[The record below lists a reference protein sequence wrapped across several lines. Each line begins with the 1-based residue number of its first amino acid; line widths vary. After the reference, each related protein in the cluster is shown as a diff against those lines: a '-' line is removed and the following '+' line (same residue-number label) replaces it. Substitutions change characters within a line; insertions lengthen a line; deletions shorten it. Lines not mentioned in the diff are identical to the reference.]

1 MEAQGGGLLH
11 TNMTHRRR
19 RRRREET
26 VDLTRHTLGCHLLT
40 KTRKR
45 RGKKR
50 VVNAET
56 PWMKCLK
63 KKKSIPSNWSKT
75 VFIRPYLRKKKK
87 YHRKLDLLKEKLL
100 TFFATVVSDQ
110 MHKGGVYVR

>member
-11 TNMTHRRR
+11 TNMTHR

-50 VVNAET
+50 VVNTET

-63 KKKSIPSNWSKT
+63 KKIYTFKLVKNSLHKT
-75 VFIRPYLRKKKK
+75 IFKKKKIK

>member
-11 TNMTHRRR
+11 TNMTYR
-19 RRRREET
+19 RRRREEM

-40 KTRKR
+40 KNRKR

-56 PWMKCLK
+56 LDEMSK
-63 KKKSIPSNWSKT
+63 KI
-75 VFIRPYLRKKKK
+75 
-87 YHRKLDLLKEKLL
+87 
-100 TFFATVVSDQ
+100 
-110 MHKGGVYVR
+110 